1 MQIDQ
6 IIRTKRK
13 TIALIVHRDGTL
25 LVRAPLRASTRQI
38 QELVEKKAG
47 WILSKQELVK
57 TIYPKTR
64 PKEYQNGEEFLYL
77 GKSYPLEIV
86 DGSKLPVFLDDHFVL
101 DKKKLPNAE
110 MTMTRWYKEQAKQV
124 AAVRASQYAGQ
135 WKFNFGQIK
144 ITSART
150 RWGSCSGRGTLSF
163 TWRLVMAP
171 LPVIDYVVVHELV
184 HLIHKNHRR
193 EFWGQVETILPNY
206 KQSIQW
212 LELNGHML
220 QL

>member
-1 MQIDQ
+1 MNIDQ

-25 LVRAPLRASTRQI
+25 VIRAPLRASTRQI
-38 QELVEKKAG
+38 QELVEKKSG
-47 WILSKQELVK
+47 WIRSKQELVR
-57 TIYPKTR
+57 TIYPKAV
-64 PKEYQNGEEFLYL
+64 PKEYQDGEEFLYL

-86 DGSKLPVFLDDHFVL
+86 DQIRPPVRLDGHFFL
-101 DKKKLPNAE
+101 DKKKLPDAE
-110 MTMTRWYKEQAKQV
+110 ITMTRWYKEQAKQV
-124 AAVRASQYAGQ
+124 TTLRANQYANQ
-135 WKFNFGQIK
+135 WKYNFGGIK

-150 RWGSCSGRGTLSF
+150 RWGSCSGKGTLSF

-171 LPVIDYVVVHELV
+171 LSVVDYVFVHDLV
-184 HLIHKNHRR
+184 HLILKNHRQ
-193 EFWGQVETILPNY
+193 EFWRQVETILPDY
-206 KQSIQW
+206 QRSIQW